1 MTAAVLD
8 ASALL
13 ALVLDEPGGDKVR
26 SILADCAMTAVNL
39 GEVVGHFARI
49 GSSEA
54 DIRQMLDP
62 LPFLRVALDEE
73 LAFIAGLMLPATR
86 QVGLSFGDRACLALA
101 SKLGVRALTADRA
114 WRHVGRAVGVEIEA
128 IRGEPH

>member
-13 ALVLDEPGGDKVR
+13 ALVLGEPGGDR
-26 SILADCAMTAVNL
+26 IQNILTDCAMTTVNL
-39 GEVVGHFARI
+39 GEVVGHFARV

-54 DIRQMLDP
+54 DIRLMLDP

-86 QVGLSFGDRACLALA
+86 QAGLSFGDRACLALA
-101 SKLGVRALTADRA
+101 NKLGVRALTADRG
-114 WRHVGRAVGVEIEA
+114 WRHVGRALGVEIEV

>member
-1 MTAAVLD
+1 MTVAVLD

-13 ALVLDEPGGDKVR
+13 ALVLGEPGGDR
-26 SILADCAMTAVNL
+26 IQNILTDCAMTAVNL
-39 GEVVGHFARI
+39 GEVVGHFARV

-54 DIRQMLDP
+54 DIRLMLDP

-86 QVGLSFGDRACLALA
+86 QAGLSFGDRACLALA
-101 SKLGVRALTADRA
+101 NKLGVRALTADRA
-114 WRHVGRAVGVEIEA
+114 WRHVGRALGVEIEV
-128 IRGEPH
+128 IRGEPP